1 MPMRGLRKLFFDE
14 RNSESMHRTTE
25 EGVRLAD
32 IIESGDFQ
40 INLAQRTA
48 TLCGQELQLTSEE
61 FDVLVFL
68 ARHPQ
73 RLVTP
78 HTMLATNWTG
88 NGRRETEF
96 LKVLLSLRNKLEAA
110 GTGKHYLRTEP
121 WVIYRFDTTSTTAE
135 GTQEPRETSSD
146 AVRQIGY

>member
-25 EGVRLAD
+25 EGARLAD

-40 INLAQRTA
+40 INLAQRIA

-88 NGRRETEF
+88 NGRCQTEF
-96 LKVLLSLRNKLEAA
+96 LKVLLSLRNKLEAV
-110 GTGKHYLRTEP
+110 GTGRHYLRTEP
-121 WVIYRFDTTSTTAE
+121 WVIYRFDTTSSIP
-135 GTQEPRETSSD
+135 PR
-146 AVRQIGY
+146 RQ